1 VIVHKSAYD
10 AAASA
15 LREFG
20 FTTAGFDGAAGTAE
34 ENIRLT
40 DEKLAACEQE
50 DKRLTDKL
58 TALAGDVPA
67 IRLAADRLHAGDVEG
82 AGRRP
87 AGTLRTDLLS
97 GRLGAV

>member
-1 VIVHKSAYD
+1 MIVYKGAYA

-15 LREFG
+15 LRHSG
-20 FTTAGFDGAAGTAE
+20 FPPTCFDGVTGTAA

-58 TALAGDVPA
+58 TALAGETPA
-67 IRLAADRLHAGDVEG
+67 IRLAADR
-82 AGRRP
+82 
-87 AGTLRTDLLS
+87 
-97 GRLGAV
+97 